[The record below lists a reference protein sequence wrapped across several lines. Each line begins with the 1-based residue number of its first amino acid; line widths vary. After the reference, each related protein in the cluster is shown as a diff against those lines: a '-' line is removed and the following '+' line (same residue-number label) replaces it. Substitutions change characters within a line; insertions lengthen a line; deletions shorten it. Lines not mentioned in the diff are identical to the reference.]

1 MKAWK
6 IPHVVF
12 QRVIQNDLV
21 WSSRHLTDPYEDNHL
36 KCYLLRHRE
45 FSGSI
50 SFVRNIKRLKTFVL
64 RVNGFLLETLKFKW
78 ALAPGLQTINIYVI
92 IKFAQVQCCAFYPR
106 FGNRIFGPIWNRD
119 NIASVVISF
128 KEPFGTQ
135 GRGGYFDSFGI
146 IR

>member
-1 MKAWK
+1 MFSFKESFKMTLMKILICNASCCA
-6 IPHVVF
+6 IA
-12 QRVIQNDLV
+12 D
-21 WSSRHLTDPYEDNHL
+21 
-36 KCYLLRHRE
+36 
-45 FSGSI
+45 SI
-50 SFVRNIKRLKTFVL
+50 SVIKNIKRLKKFVL
-64 RVNGFLLETLKFKW
+64 RVNGILLETVKLKW
-78 ALAPGLQTINIYVI
+78 ALALGLQTINIYVI